1 MVVWTNDVDVF
12 VALQILEELIPE
24 EFSFKKKKKQEN
36 ILGSI
41 MNSYVKIMQKIPKLN
56 TRQNLTAHKKTNYH
70 HIVELILGTQ
80 GFS

>member
-1 MVVWTNDVDVF
+1 
-12 VALQILEELIPE
+12 
-24 EFSFKKKKKQEN
+24 
-36 ILGSI
+36 